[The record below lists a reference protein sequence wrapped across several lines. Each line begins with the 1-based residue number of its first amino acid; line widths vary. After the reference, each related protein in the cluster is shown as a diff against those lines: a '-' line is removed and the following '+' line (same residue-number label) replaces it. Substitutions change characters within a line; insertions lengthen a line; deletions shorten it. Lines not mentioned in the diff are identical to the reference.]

1 MSEYRKWD
9 ESRSPQW
16 KYLLQKESSQR
27 RKTRKEIEKERQ
39 ITKREKEEYKEI
51 VKDKRILS
59 KKQKKGKNITRY
71 VRGSG
76 GVMRKV
82 STQSNDTTIMEQV
95 KDEYRTTTQ
104 SPIDTQTQE

>member
-1 MSEYRKWD
+1 MEVLAPERIFT
-9 ESRSPQW
+9 
-16 KYLLQKESSQR
+16 KE
-27 RKTRKEIEKERQ
+27 KDAERNRERTTN
-39 ITKREKEEYKEI
+39 TKREKEEYKEI

-82 STQSNDTTIMEQV
+82 SSPTSSEPNTIMEQV